1 MPNNKACTK
10 VTTTYNITRIRT
22 KKIYKIQWEFRR
34 RKSPV
39 GEVRIGLDEEAVLN
53 VTIEFWHAKQGKQRE
68 GFLKEEMT

>member
-10 VTTTYNITRIRT
+10 VTTTYNIMRIRS

-34 RKSPV
+34 KKSPI

-53 VTIEFWHAKQGKQRE
+53 VRIEFWHEKQGKQKG